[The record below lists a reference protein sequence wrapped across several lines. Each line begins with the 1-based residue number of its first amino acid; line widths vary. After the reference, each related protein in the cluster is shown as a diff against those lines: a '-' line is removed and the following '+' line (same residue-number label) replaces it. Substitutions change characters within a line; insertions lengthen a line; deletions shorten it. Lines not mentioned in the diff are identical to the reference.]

1 MRHSNSWFFGALLAM
16 GLHFSADQSAFAGE
30 NVVDDTRLANATYQG
45 VEEEPVRLQEGRW
58 EGEPYVE
65 GGASRP
71 SVGLAEG
78 FELRGDLDADGIPES
93 LVLLWQSSGG
103 SGTYGYIAVMAD
115 RGGVLTNIATAP
127 YGDRVQIRGGKVEDG
142 IVSLEVV
149 QQGEDDA
156 ACCPTRLATR
166 SWSLDGD
173 RLLEHEP
180 ELAGTL
186 SLSALEG
193 VDWVLVDAG
202 PELHISDDV
211 QLTLSI
217 SEGRVA
223 GHSGC
228 NRYSASIE
236 YGPAS
241 GEISIGPVM
250 GTRMACPED
259 QMALEAGFLG
269 LLGNASMFRFIA
281 GQLILR
287 GDKGDQSFTMTLRK

>member
-1 MRHSNSWFFGALLAM
+1 MRHSNSWLFGALLAM
-16 GLHFSADQSAFAGE
+16 GLHLSAGQAAFAGE
-30 NVVDDTRLANATYQG
+30 NVVDGTLLANATYQG
-45 VEEEPVRLQEGRW
+45 IEEEPVRLQEGSW

-78 FELRGDLDADGIPES
+78 FELKGDLDGDGIPES

-103 SGTYGYIAVMAD
+103 SGTFGYIAVMAERD
-115 RGGVLTNIATAP
+115 GVLTNIATAP
-127 YGDRVQIRGGKVEDG
+127 VGDRVQIRGGRIEDG

-156 ACCPTRLATR
+156 ACCPTQLATR
-166 SWSLDGD
+166 SWSLEGD
-173 RLLEHEP
+173 LLVEHEI
-180 ELAGTL
+180 ELTGTL

-193 VDWVLVDAG
+193 KEWVLINAG
-202 PELHISDDV
+202 PEMHLSGDV
-211 QLTLSI
+211 QPTLSI

-223 GHSGC
+223 GYSGC

-241 GEISIGPVM
+241 GEISMGPVM

-269 LLGNASMFRFIA
+269 LLGNASMFRFTA

-287 GDKGDQSFTMTLRK
+287 GDKGGQSFAMTFRK

>member
-1 MRHSNSWFFGALLAM
+1 MRHSNSWLFGALLAM
-16 GLHFSADQSAFAGE
+16 GLHLSAGQSAFAGE

-45 VEEEPVRLQEGRW
+45 IEEEPVRLQEGRW

-78 FELRGDLDADGIPES
+78 FELKGDLDGDGIPES

-103 SGTYGYIAVMAD
+103 SGTFGYIAVMAERD
-115 RGGVLTNIATAP
+115 GVLTNIATAP
-127 YGDRVQIRGGKVEDG
+127 VGDRVQIRGGRIEDG

-156 ACCPTRLATR
+156 ACCPTQLATR
-166 SWSLDGD
+166 SWSLEGD
-173 RLLEHEP
+173 LLVEHEI
-180 ELAGTL
+180 ELTGTL

-193 VDWVLVDAG
+193 KEWVLINAG
-202 PELHISDDV
+202 PEMHLSGDV
-211 QLTLSI
+211 QPTLSI

-223 GHSGC
+223 GYSGC

-241 GEISIGPVM
+241 GEISMGPVM

-269 LLGNASMFRFIA
+269 LLGNASMFRFTA

-287 GDKGDQSFTMTLRK
+287 GDKGGQSFAMTFRK